1 MTILKKGF
9 FEQKERLAIASEK
22 FKEKI
27 KLNIGGSIGKIERT
41 IIAGLIITGS
51 LVLAYK
57 FAKALVSEPKKKKS
71 KPGKKPI
78 TTEEVK
84 ALKEEVIEVEEEQGS
99 DFLKGVLETIA
110 LFILIIA
117 REKLEEYIKGEDQ

>member
-1 MTILKKGF
+1 MTIIKEGF
-9 FEQKERLAIASEK
+9 FEQKERLSIASEK

-27 KLNIGGSIGKIERT
+27 MLNIGGSIGKIERG

-57 FAKALVSEPKKKKS
+57 FTKTLIPWRGTKKS
-71 KPGKKPI
+71 KP
-78 TTEEVK
+78 EEKSVISEAGQVVK
-84 ALKEEVIEVEEEQGS
+84 EEEVIEEEEDGS
-99 DFLKGVLETIA
+99 GFLKGVLEIIT

-117 REKLEEYIKGEDQ
+117 REKLEEFIQ

>member
-1 MTILKKGF
+1 MTTLKEGIF
-9 FEQKERLAIASEK
+9 GQKERLAIASER

-41 IIAGLIITGS
+41 IITGLIITGS

-57 FAKALVSEPKKKKS
+57 FIKAL
-71 KPGKKPI
+71 I
-78 TTEEVK
+78 TEREKTPNNNV
-84 ALKEEVIEVEEEQGS
+84 AVIVDEEEEAVEDGS
-99 DFLKGVLETIA
+99 GFLKDVLETIA

-117 REKLEEYIKGEDQ
+117 REKLEEFIQEQDQ

>member
-1 MTILKKGF
+1 MTTLKEGIF
-9 FEQKERLAIASEK
+9 GQKERLAIASER

-41 IIAGLIITGS
+41 IITGLIITGS

-57 FAKALVSEPKKKKS
+57 FAKALITERERAPLPKKKPNNNVAVVS
-71 KPGKKPI
+71 D
-78 TTEEVK
+78 
-84 ALKEEVIEVEEEQGS
+84 EEEDAFEDGS
-99 DFLKGVLETIA
+99 GFLKGILETIA

-117 REKLEEYIKGEDQ
+117 REKLEEFIQGEDQ

>member
-1 MTILKKGF
+1 MTILKEGF

-27 KLNIGGSIGKIERT
+27 KLNIGGSIGKIERG

-57 FAKALVSEPKKKKS
+57 FTKTLIPKHVKASKTKKS
-71 KPGKKPI
+71 SNNNATDFVGEE
-78 TTEEVK
+78 EEV
-84 ALKEEVIEVEEEQGS
+84 VEDGS
-99 DFLKGVLETIA
+99 GFLKGVLEIIT

-117 REKLEEYIKGEDQ
+117 REKLEEFIQGEDQ